1 MVLPPYQHKG
11 YGRYLLEVL
20 NDVAISENVY
30 DLTVEEPLDYFQHV
44 RTCVDVLRLLKF
56 DPIKHAVS
64 SAVSQ
69 LNQGKLSKKTH
80 TPRLMPDTR
89 VIEDVRKSLKINKKQ
104 FLQCWEVF
112 LYLGLDHVDR
122 YMDDFVGIISNRMK
136 EDLIG
141 KDSGTGGK
149 QVIEVPSNYEPEMS
163 FVMFRSQAG
172 EAASTVQ
179 IDENQPNQEEQLQ
192 QLVDERV
199 KEIKSIAEKVS
210 VQLSIIAEA
219 S

>member
-1 MVLPPYQHKG
+1 MHALEKQLGASILVLPPYQHKG
-11 YGRYLLEVL
+11 CGRYLLEVL

-30 DLTVEEPLDYFQHV
+30 DLTVDEPLDYFEHV
-44 RTCVDVLRLLKF
+44 RTCTMYCAF
-56 DPIKHAVS
+56 IS
-64 SAVSQ
+64 SIQSSMQSAQ
-69 LNQGKLSKKTH
+69 H
-80 TPRLMPDTR
+80 
-89 VIEDVRKSLKINKKQ
+89 
-104 FLQCWEVF
+104 
-112 LYLGLDHVDR
+112 LDHVDS

-136 EDLIG
+136 DDLIG

-210 VQLSIIAEA
+210 VELSIIAEA

>member
-1 MVLPPYQHKG
+1 MGRGNVVVCPDPEENRSAGGNLQYILVLPPYQHKG
-11 YGRYLLEVL
+11 CGRYLLEVL
-20 NDVAISENVY
+20 NDVAISEYVY
-30 DLTVEEPLDYFQHV
+30 DLTVDEPLDYFEHV
-44 RTCVDVLRLLKF
+44 RTCVDVLRLHKF

-69 LNQGKLSKKTH
+69 LKQGKLSKKTH
-80 TPRLMPDTR
+80 PPRLMPDTR
-89 VIEDVRKSLKINKKQ
+89 VIED
-104 FLQCWEVF
+104 
-112 LYLGLDHVDR
+112 D
-122 YMDDFVGIISNRMK
+122 
-136 EDLIG
+136 DLIG

-149 QVIEVPSNYEPEMS
+149 QVIEVPSIYEPEMS

-210 VQLSIIAEA
+210 VELSIIAEA